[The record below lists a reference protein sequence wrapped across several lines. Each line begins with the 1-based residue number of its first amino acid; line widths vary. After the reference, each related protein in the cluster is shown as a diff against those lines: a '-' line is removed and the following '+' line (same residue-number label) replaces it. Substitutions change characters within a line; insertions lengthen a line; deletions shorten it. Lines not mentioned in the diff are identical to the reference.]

1 MLWCR
6 EAVCSWGLTK
16 LGGIETGFPVRLMKK
31 TVVAVVTCSLA
42 LGNYSSFG
50 LGTSVFSTLFFFPL
64 VRSCS
69 FGIFSCCKSLF
80 RLVIFLLLLHF

>member
-42 LGNYSSFG
+42 LGN
-50 LGTSVFSTLFFFPL
+50 
-64 VRSCS
+64 
-69 FGIFSCCKSLF
+69 
-80 RLVIFLLLLHF
+80 